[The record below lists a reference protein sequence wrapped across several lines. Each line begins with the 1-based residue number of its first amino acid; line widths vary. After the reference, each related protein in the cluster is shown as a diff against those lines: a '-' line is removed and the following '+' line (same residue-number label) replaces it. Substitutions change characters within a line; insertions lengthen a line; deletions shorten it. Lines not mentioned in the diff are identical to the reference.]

1 MKQNRICFLA
11 AAAAVLLGTAACN
24 KVKEKEFDPNDPAIY
39 TVTVQPDG
47 SVFKAEGEELVF
59 NFNAPD
65 YWFVSSPVDWLEFEP
80 ESGKPGD
87 VTLRVRA
94 KQNIKGER
102 NALITVNA
110 KKQRGKFSV
119 IQDAWPYYHEWAVYG
134 TIGGG
139 TAAQDLSMEDQGDQL
154 VWKRGRIPYHFGE
167 DFQFR
172 MTGSDAVILGL
183 DSGLTQNPDGTYT
196 GALVKGGQ
204 KVAFPI
210 EGFWDVTLDV
220 ENWTMSAELVGR
232 YPWTLVGTINGGNWD
247 QDVDMGD
254 MGRQLVWEMTKVPFH
269 KGEEFKFRREKNN
282 AVNLGID
289 GEFTPVEGAENQFVA
304 NLKQDGGNIALPAE
318 GYWTLRL
325 DVEAATL
332 TATLTEEFP
341 RAHEGVIWENDDPA
355 GHGPVA
361 WSSQYRIALDGKDGN
376 NEAIATLPEEVWNK
390 LLTQTCYLVVEAT
403 NPQIRITTGWWSQ
416 QWGGDDFMP
425 GNERLKDNGDGTFT
439 LKLDLANDPSFVEA
453 IDVQHFL
460 ITGDRFT
467 PLGIYPENAWENDG
481 THGGISWSSVYRFGL
496 EGNDGNKECITTF
509 PETIWNK
516 LKTETF
522 YVDLEATNPQIRVT
536 TGWWSTTWTGDDIYA
551 GNERLK
557 DNGDGTMTLTVNL
570 TGDSIVDLLDVQH
583 FLLTGD
589 RYTPLRIRF
598 QW

>member
-24 KVKEKEFDPNDPAIY
+24 KAKEKEFDPTDPAIY

-47 SVFKAEGEELVF
+47 SVFKAEGEEFVF

-119 IQDAWPYYHEWAVYG
+119 SQEAWPYYHEWALYG

-139 TAAQDLSMEDQGDQL
+139 ASAQDLAMEDQSEQL
-154 VWKRGRIPYHFGE
+154 VWKRGGIPYHFGE
-167 DFQFR
+167 TFQFR
-172 MTGSDAVILGL
+172 MTGDDSVVLGL
-183 DSGLTQNPDGTYT
+183 DAGLTLNPDGTYT
-196 GALVKGGQ
+196 GALVKGGDP
-204 KVAFPI
+204 VAFPI

-220 ENWTMSAELVGR
+220 EHWTMTAELTGR
-232 YPWTLVGTINGGNWD
+232 YQWTMIGTINGGSWD
-247 QDVDMGD
+247 QDVDLGD
-254 MGRQLVWEMTKVPFH
+254 MGRQLVWENTKVPFH

-289 GEFTPVEGAENQFVA
+289 GELVPVEGVENQYVA
-304 NLKQDGGNIALPAE
+304 NLKQDGGNITLPAE

-332 TATLTEEFP
+332 TATLTDVFP
-341 RAHEGVIWENDDPA
+341 RAGVIWEND
-355 GHGPVA
+355 GTGGPVS
-361 WSSQYRIALDGKDGN
+361 WSSQYRIGLDGKDGN
-376 NEAIATLPEEVWNK
+376 GECIATLPADVWNK
-390 LLTQTCYLVVEAT
+390 LITQTCYLVVEAT
-403 NPQIRITTGWWSQ
+403 NPQIRITTGWWGAQYGS
-416 QWGGDDFMP
+416 DFMP
-425 GNERLKDNGDGTFT
+425 GNERLTDNGDGTFT
-439 LKLDLANDPSFVEA
+439 LKLDLADDPAYVEA

-460 ITGDRFT
+460 VTGDRFT
-467 PLGIYPENAWENDG
+467 PIGIYPESAWENDG
-481 THGGISWSSVYRFGL
+481 THGAISWSSNYRFGL
-496 EGNDGNKECITTF
+496 EGRDGNNECITTF
-509 PETIWNK
+509 PATVWNK
-516 LKTETF
+516 LRTETF

-536 TGWWSTTWTGDDIYA
+536 TGWWSTTWTGNDIMP
-551 GNERLK
+551 GNERLT
-557 DNGDGTMTLTVNL
+557 DNGDGTFTLAVNL
-570 TGDSIVDLLDVQH
+570 TGDPILDAVDVQH

-598 QW
+598 KW

>member
-24 KVKEKEFDPNDPAIY
+24 KAKEKEFDPTDPAIY

-47 SVFKAEGEELVF
+47 SVYRAEGEEFVF

-119 IQDAWPYYHEWAVYG
+119 SQEAWPYYHEWALYG

-139 TAAQDLSMEDQGDQL
+139 ASAQDLAMEDQSEQL
-154 VWKRGRIPYHFGE
+154 VWKRGGIPYHFGE
-167 DFQFR
+167 TFQFR
-172 MTGSDAVILGL
+172 MTGDDSVVLGL
-183 DSGLTQNPDGTYT
+183 DAGLTLNPDGTYT
-196 GALVKGGQ
+196 GALVKGGDP
-204 KVAFPI
+204 VAFPI

-220 ENWTMSAELVGR
+220 EHWTMTAELTGR
-232 YPWTLVGTINGGNWD
+232 YQWTMIGTINGGSWD
-247 QDVDMGD
+247 QDVDLGD
-254 MGRQLVWEMTKVPFH
+254 MGRQLVWENTKVPFH

-289 GEFTPVEGAENQFVA
+289 GELVPVEGVENQYVA
-304 NLKQDGGNIALPAE
+304 NLKQDGGNITLPAE

-332 TATLTEEFP
+332 TATLTDVFP
-341 RAHEGVIWENDDPA
+341 RAGVIWEND
-355 GHGPVA
+355 GTGGPVS
-361 WSSQYRIALDGKDGN
+361 WSSQYRIGLDGKDGN
-376 NEAIATLPEEVWNK
+376 GECIATLPADVWNK
-390 LLTQTCYLVVEAT
+390 LITQTCYLVVEAT
-403 NPQIRITTGWWSQ
+403 NPQIRITTGWWGAQYGS
-416 QWGGDDFMP
+416 DFMP
-425 GNERLKDNGDGTFT
+425 GNERLTDNGDGTFT
-439 LKLDLANDPSFVEA
+439 LKLDLADDPAYVEA

-460 ITGDRFT
+460 VTGDRFT
-467 PLGIYPENAWENDG
+467 PIGIYPESAWENDG
-481 THGGISWSSVYRFGL
+481 THGAISWSSNYRFGL
-496 EGNDGNKECITTF
+496 EGRDGNNECITTF
-509 PETIWNK
+509 PATVWNK
-516 LKTETF
+516 LRTETF

-536 TGWWSTTWTGDDIYA
+536 TGWWSTTWTGNDIMP
-551 GNERLK
+551 GNERLT
-557 DNGDGTMTLTVNL
+557 DNGDGTFTLAVNL
-570 TGDSIVDLLDVQH
+570 TGDPILDAVDVQH

-598 QW
+598 KW

>member
-139 TAAQDLSMEDQGDQL
+139 ASDQDLAMEDQSEQL
-154 VWKRGRIPYHFGE
+154 VWKRGGIPYHFGE
-167 DFQFR
+167 TFQFR
-172 MTGSDAVILGL
+172 MTGNDAVILGL
-183 DSGLTQNPDGTYT
+183 DNGLTQNPDGTYT
-196 GALVKGGQ
+196 GSLVKGGD

-210 EGFWDVTLDV
+210 EGFWDVTLDL
-220 ENWTMSAELVGR
+220 EHWTMTAELVGR
-232 YPWTLVGTINGGNWD
+232 YQWTMVGTINGGSWD
-247 QDVDMGD
+247 QDVDLGD
-254 MGRQLVWEMTKVPFH
+254 MGRQLVWENTKVPFH

-289 GEFTPVEGAENQFVA
+289 GELVPVEGVENQYVA
-304 NLKQDGGNIALPAE
+304 NLKQDGGNITLPAE

-332 TATLTEEFP
+332 TATLTDVFP
-341 RAHEGVIWENDDPA
+341 RAGVIWESD
-355 GHGPVA
+355 GTGGPVS
-361 WSSQYRIALDGKDGN
+361 WSSQYRIGLDGKDGGG
-376 NEAIATLPEEVWNK
+376 ECIATLPPDVWNK

-403 NPQIRITTGWWSQ
+403 NPQIRITTGWWGAQYGS
-416 QWGGDDFMP
+416 DFMP
-425 GNERLKDNGDGTFT
+425 GNERLTDNGDGTFT
-439 LKLDLANDPSFVEA
+439 LKLDLADDPAFVEA

-467 PLGIYPENAWENDG
+467 PIGIYPEIAWENDG
-481 THGGISWSSVYRFGL
+481 THGAISWSSNYRFGL
-496 EGNDGNKECITTF
+496 EGRDGNNECITTF
-509 PETIWNK
+509 PATVWNK
-516 LKTETF
+516 LKGETF

-536 TGWWSTTWTGDDIYA
+536 TGWWSTTWTGDDIFA
-551 GNERLK
+551 GNERLT
-557 DNGDGTMTLTVNL
+557 DNGDGTFTLAVNL
-570 TGDSIVDLLDVQH
+570 TGDPILDAVDVQH

-598 QW
+598 KW

>member
-24 KVKEKEFDPNDPAIY
+24 KVKEKEFDPTDPAIY

-47 SVFKAEGEELVF
+47 SVFKAEGEEFVF

-65 YWFVSSPVDWLEFEP
+65 YWFVSSPVDWLVFEP

-119 IQDAWPYYHEWAVYG
+119 SQEAWPYYHEWAVYG
-134 TIGGG
+134 NLGG
-139 TAAQDLSMEDQGDQL
+139 ASADQDLAMDDAGDQL
-154 VWKRGRIPYHFGE
+154 VWNKSGLASHTGE
-167 DFQFR
+167 SFVFR
-172 MTGSDAVILGL
+172 MTGSDAVTLGL
-183 DSGLTQNPDGTYT
+183 DGALTQNPDGTYT

-204 KVAFPI
+204 RVALPI
-210 EGFWDVTLDV
+210 EGFWDVSLDV
-220 ENWTMSAELVGR
+220 EHWSMNATLAGR
-232 YPWTLVGTINGGNWD
+232 YPWTLIGTLGGGSWD
-247 QDVDMGD
+247 QDVDMAD
-254 MGRQLVWEMTKVPFH
+254 VGRQLTWEVTKVPFH
-269 KGEEFKFRREKNN
+269 KDEEFRFRRERND

-289 GEFTPVEGAENQFVA
+289 GEFVPVEGEVDTFVA
-304 NLKQDGGNIALPAE
+304 NLKQDGGNIALPLE

-332 TATLTEEFP
+332 TAVRTEEFP
-341 RAHEGVIWENDDPA
+341 RVHAGVFWENDDPD
-355 GHGPVA
+355 GHGPVS
-361 WSSQYRIALDGKDGN
+361 WSSQYRFALDGRDGN
-376 NEAIATLPEEVWNK
+376 NECIATLPEVVWDK
-390 LLTQTCYLVVEAT
+390 IKTEPFFVVLRGE
-403 NPQIRITTGWWSQ
+403 NPQVRITTGWWTESLS
-416 QWGGDDFMP
+416 DFTP
-425 GNERLKDNGDGTFT
+425 GNEQLKDNGDGTWT
-439 LKLDLANDPSFVEA
+439 LKVDLSVNPALVDA
-453 IDVQHFL
+453 IDVQHLL

-467 PLGIYPENAWENDG
+467 PLGIYPENAWANDG
-481 THGGISWSSVYRFGL
+481 TSGAISWSSQYRFGL
-496 EGNDGNKECITTF
+496 EGNDGNNECITTF

-522 YVDLEATNPQIRVT
+522 YVDLQGENPQIRVT
-536 TGWWSTTWTGDDIYA
+536 TGWWSTTWTGDDIYV
-551 GNERLK
+551 GNERLT
-557 DNGDGTMTLTVNL
+557 DNGDGTYTLAVNL
-570 TGDSIVDLLDVQH
+570 TGDGIIDMLDQQH

-589 RYTPLRIRF
+589 RWTPLRIRF

>member
-24 KVKEKEFDPNDPAIY
+24 KVKEKEFDPTDPAIY

-47 SVFKAEGEELVF
+47 SVYQAEGEEFVF

-119 IQDAWPYYHEWAVYG
+119 SQNAWPYYHEWALYG

-139 TAAQDLSMEDQGDQL
+139 ASAQDLAMEDQSEQL
-154 VWKRGRIPYHFGE
+154 VWKRGGIPYHFGE
-167 DFQFR
+167 TFQFR
-172 MTGSDAVILGL
+172 MTGDDSVVLGL
-183 DSGLTQNPDGTYT
+183 DAGLTLNPDGTYT
-196 GALVKGGQ
+196 GALVKGGDP
-204 KVAFPI
+204 VAFPI
-210 EGFWDVTLDV
+210 EGYWDVTLDV
-220 ENWTMSAELVGR
+220 EHWTMTAELTGR
-232 YPWTLVGTINGGNWD
+232 YPWTMIGTINGGSWD
-247 QDVDMGD
+247 QDVDLGD
-254 MGRQLVWEMTKVPFH
+254 MGRQLVWENTKVPFH

-289 GEFTPVEGAENQFVA
+289 GELVPVEGVENQYVA
-304 NLKQDGGNIALPAE
+304 NLKQDGGNITLPAE

-332 TATLTEEFP
+332 TATLTDVFP
-341 RAHEGVIWENDDPA
+341 RAGVIWEND
-355 GHGPVA
+355 GTGGPVS
-361 WSSQYRIALDGKDGN
+361 WSSQYRIGLDGKDGN
-376 NEAIATLPEEVWNK
+376 GECIATLPADVWNK
-390 LLTQTCYLVVEAT
+390 LITQTCYLVVEAT
-403 NPQIRITTGWWSQ
+403 NPQIRITTGWWGAQYGS
-416 QWGGDDFMP
+416 DFMP
-425 GNERLKDNGDGTFT
+425 GNERLTDNGDGTFT
-439 LKLDLANDPSFVEA
+439 LKLDLADDPAYVEA

-460 ITGDRFT
+460 VTGDRFT
-467 PLGIYPENAWENDG
+467 PIGIYPESAWENDG
-481 THGGISWSSVYRFGL
+481 THGAISWSSNYRFGL
-496 EGNDGNKECITTF
+496 EGRDGNNECITTF
-509 PETIWNK
+509 PATVWNK
-516 LKTETF
+516 LRTETF

-536 TGWWSTTWTGDDIYA
+536 TGWWSTTWTGDDIFA
-551 GNERLK
+551 GNERLT
-557 DNGDGTMTLTVNL
+557 DNGDGTYTLAVNL
-570 TGDSIVDLLDVQH
+570 TGDPILDAVDVQH

-598 QW
+598 KW

>member
-24 KVKEKEFDPNDPAIY
+24 KAKEKEFDPTDPAIY

-47 SVFKAEGEELVF
+47 SVYKAEGEEFVF

-119 IQDAWPYYHEWAVYG
+119 SQNAWPYYHEWALYG

-139 TAAQDLSMEDQGDQL
+139 ASAQDLAMEDQSEQL
-154 VWKRGRIPYHFGE
+154 VWKRGGIPYHFGE
-167 DFQFR
+167 TFQFR
-172 MTGSDAVILGL
+172 MTGNDAVILGL
-183 DSGLTQNPDGTYT
+183 DNGLTQNPDGTYT
-196 GALVKGGQ
+196 GALVKGGD

-210 EGFWDVTLDV
+210 EGFWDVTLDL
-220 ENWTMSAELVGR
+220 EHWTMTAELVGR
-232 YPWTLVGTINGGNWD
+232 YQWTMVGTINGGSWD
-247 QDVDMGD
+247 QDVDLGD
-254 MGRQLVWEMTKVPFH
+254 MGRQLVWENTKVPFH

-289 GEFTPVEGAENQFVA
+289 GELVPVEGVENQYVA
-304 NLKQDGGNIALPAE
+304 NLKQDGGNITLPAE

-332 TATLTEEFP
+332 TATLTDVFP
-341 RAHEGVIWENDDPA
+341 RAGVIWESD
-355 GHGPVA
+355 GTGGPVS
-361 WSSQYRIALDGKDGN
+361 WSSQYRLALDGRDGN
-376 NEAIATLPEEVWNK
+376 NEAMATLPEVVWNK
-390 LLTQTCYLVVEAT
+390 LKTQTCYLVVEAT
-403 NPQIRITTGWWSQ
+403 NPQIRITTGWWGAQYGS
-416 QWGGDDFMP
+416 DFMP

-439 LKLDLANDPSFVEA
+439 LKLDLADDPAFGEA

-467 PLGIYPENAWENDG
+467 PIGIYPEIAWENDG
-481 THGGISWSSVYRFGL
+481 THGAISWSSSYRFGL
-496 EGNDGNKECITTF
+496 EGRDGNNECITTF
-509 PETIWNK
+509 PATVWNK
-516 LKTETF
+516 LKGETF

-536 TGWWSTTWTGDDIYA
+536 TGWWSTTWTGDDIFA
-551 GNERLK
+551 GNERLT
-557 DNGDGTMTLTVNL
+557 DNGDGTFTLAVNL
-570 TGDSIVDLLDVQH
+570 TGDPILDAVDVQH

-598 QW
+598 KW

>member
-24 KVKEKEFDPNDPAIY
+24 KVKEKEFDPTDPAIY

-47 SVFKAEGEELVF
+47 SVFKAEGEEFVF

-119 IQDAWPYYHEWAVYG
+119 SQEAWPYYHEWAMYG

-139 TAAQDLSMEDQGDQL
+139 ASAQDLAMEDQSEQL
-154 VWKRGRIPYHFGE
+154 VWKRGGIPYHFGE
-167 DFQFR
+167 TFQFR
-172 MTGSDAVILGL
+172 MTGDDSVVLGL
-183 DSGLTQNPDGTYT
+183 DAGLTLNPDGTYT
-196 GALVKGGQ
+196 GALVKGGDP
-204 KVAFPI
+204 VAFPI
-210 EGFWDVTLDV
+210 EGYWDVTLDV
-220 ENWTMSAELVGR
+220 EHWTMTAELTGR
-232 YPWTLVGTINGGNWD
+232 YPWTMIGTINGGSWD
-247 QDVDMGD
+247 QDVDLGD
-254 MGRQLVWEMTKVPFH
+254 MGRQLVWENTKVPFH

-289 GEFTPVEGAENQFVA
+289 GELVPVEGVENQYVA
-304 NLKQDGGNIALPAE
+304 NLKQDGGNITLPAE

-332 TATLTEEFP
+332 TATLTDVFP
-341 RAHEGVIWENDDPA
+341 RAGVIWEND
-355 GHGPVA
+355 GTGGPVS
-361 WSSQYRIALDGKDGN
+361 WSSQYRIGLDGKDGN
-376 NEAIATLPEEVWNK
+376 GECIATLPADVWNK
-390 LLTQTCYLVVEAT
+390 LITQTCYLVVEAT
-403 NPQIRITTGWWSQ
+403 NPQIRITTGWWGAQYGS
-416 QWGGDDFMP
+416 DFMP
-425 GNERLKDNGDGTFT
+425 GNDRLTDNGDGTFT
-439 LKLDLANDPSFVEA
+439 LKLDLADDPAYVEA

-460 ITGDRFT
+460 VTGDRFT
-467 PLGIYPENAWENDG
+467 PIGIYPESAWENDG
-481 THGGISWSSVYRFGL
+481 THGAISWSSNYRFGL
-496 EGNDGNKECITTF
+496 EGRDGNNECITTF
-509 PETIWNK
+509 PATVWNK
-516 LKTETF
+516 LRTETF

-536 TGWWSTTWTGDDIYA
+536 TGWWSTTWTGDDIFA
-551 GNERLK
+551 GNERLT
-557 DNGDGTMTLTVNL
+557 DNGDGTYTLAVNL
-570 TGDSIVDLLDVQH
+570 TGDPILDAVDVQH

-598 QW
+598 KW

>member
-11 AAAAVLLGTAACN
+11 AAAAVLMGTAACN
-24 KVKEKEFDPNDPAIY
+24 KVKEKEFDPTDPAIY

-47 SVFKAEGEELVF
+47 SVFKAEGEEFVF

-119 IQDAWPYYHEWAVYG
+119 SQNAWPYYHEWAVYG

-139 TAAQDLSMEDQGDQL
+139 ASDQDLAMEDQSEQL
-154 VWKRGRIPYHFGE
+154 VWKRGGIPYHFGE
-167 DFQFR
+167 TFQFR
-172 MTGSDAVILGL
+172 MTGNDAVILGL

-196 GALVKGGQ
+196 GALVKGGD

-210 EGFWDVTLDV
+210 EGFWDVTLDL
-220 ENWTMSAELVGR
+220 EHWTMTAELVGR
-232 YPWTLVGTINGGNWD
+232 YQWTMVGTINGGSWD
-247 QDVDMGD
+247 QDVDLGD
-254 MGRQLVWEMTKVPFH
+254 MGRQLVWENTKVPFH

-289 GEFTPVEGAENQFVA
+289 GELFPVEGVENQYVA
-304 NLKQDGGNIALPAE
+304 NLKQDGGNITLPAE

-332 TATLTEEFP
+332 TATLTDVFP
-341 RAHEGVIWENDDPA
+341 RAGVIWESD
-355 GHGPVA
+355 GTGGPVS
-361 WSSQYRIALDGKDGN
+361 WSSQYRIGLDGKDGGG
-376 NEAIATLPEEVWNK
+376 ECIATLPPDVWNK

-403 NPQIRITTGWWSQ
+403 NPQIRITTGWWGAQYGS
-416 QWGGDDFMP
+416 DFMP
-425 GNERLKDNGDGTFT
+425 GNERLTDNGDGTFT
-439 LKLDLANDPSFVEA
+439 LKLDLADDPAFVEA

-467 PLGIYPENAWENDG
+467 PIGIYPEIAWENDG
-481 THGGISWSSVYRFGL
+481 THGAISWSSNYRFGL
-496 EGNDGNKECITTF
+496 EGRDGNNECITTF
-509 PETIWNK
+509 PATVWNK
-516 LKTETF
+516 LKGETF

-536 TGWWSTTWTGDDIYA
+536 TGWWSTTWTGDDIFA
-551 GNERLK
+551 GNERLT
-557 DNGDGTMTLTVNL
+557 DNGDGTFTLAVNL
-570 TGDSIVDLLDVQH
+570 TGDPILDAVDVQH

-598 QW
+598 KW

>member
-11 AAAAVLLGTAACN
+11 AAAAVLVGTAACN
-24 KVKEKEFDPNDPAIY
+24 KVKEKEFDPTDPAIY

-47 SVFKAEGEELVF
+47 SVYQAEGEEFVF

-80 ESGKPGD
+80 ESGKPGEA
-87 VTLRVRA
+87 TLRVRA

-102 NALITVNA
+102 SALITVNA

-119 IQDAWPYYHEWAVYG
+119 SQNAWPYYHEWSVYG

-139 TAAQDLSMEDQGDQL
+139 ASAQDLAMEDQSEQL
-154 VWKRGRIPYHFGE
+154 VWKRGGIPYHFGE

-172 MTGSDAVILGL
+172 MTGDDSVVLGL
-183 DSGLTQNPDGTYT
+183 DSGLTLNPDGTYT
-196 GALVKGGQ
+196 GALVKGGA

-220 ENWTMSAELVGR
+220 EHWTMTAELVGR
-232 YPWTLVGTINGGNWD
+232 YQWTMIGTINGGSWD

-254 MGRQLVWEMTKVPFH
+254 MGRQLVWENTKVPFH

-289 GEFTPVEGAENQFVA
+289 GALVPVEGTDNQYVA
-304 NLKQDGGNIALPAE
+304 NLKQDGGNITLPAE

-332 TATLTEEFP
+332 TATLTDLFP
-341 RAHEGVIWENDDPA
+341 RAGVIWESD
-355 GHGPVA
+355 GTGGPVS
-361 WSSQYRIALDGKDGN
+361 WSSQYRIGLDGKDGGG
-376 NEAIATLPEEVWNK
+376 ECIATLPADVWNK

-403 NPQIRITTGWWSQ
+403 NPQIRITTGWWGAQYES
-416 QWGGDDFMP
+416 DFMP
-425 GNERLKDNGDGTFT
+425 GNERLTDNGDGTFT
-439 LKLDLANDPSFVEA
+439 LKLDLANDPAFVEA

-467 PLGIYPENAWENDG
+467 PIGIYPESAWENDG
-481 THGGISWSSVYRFGL
+481 TYGAISWSSNYRFGL
-496 EGNDGNKECITTF
+496 EGRDGNNECITTF
-509 PETIWNK
+509 PATVWNK
-516 LKTETF
+516 LRTETF

-536 TGWWSTTWTGDDIYA
+536 TGWWSTTWTGNDFMP
-551 GNERLK
+551 GNERLT
-557 DNGDGTMTLTVNL
+557 DNGDGTFTLAVNL
-570 TGDSIVDLLDVQH
+570 TGDPILDVVDVQH

-598 QW
+598 KW

>member
-11 AAAAVLLGTAACN
+11 AAAAVLLGAAACN
-24 KVKEKEFDPNDPAIY
+24 KAKEKEFDPTDPAIY

-47 SVFKAEGEELVF
+47 SVFKAEGEEFVF

-119 IQDAWPYYHEWAVYG
+119 SQNAWPYYHEWAVYG

-139 TAAQDLSMEDQGDQL
+139 ASDQDLAMEDQSEQL
-154 VWKRGRIPYHFGE
+154 VWKRGGIPYHFGE
-167 DFQFR
+167 TFQFR
-172 MTGSDAVILGL
+172 MTGNDAVILGL

-196 GALVKGGQ
+196 GALVKGGD

-210 EGFWDVTLDV
+210 EGFWDVTLDL
-220 ENWTMSAELVGR
+220 EHWTMTAELVGR
-232 YPWTLVGTINGGNWD
+232 YQWTMVGTINGGSWD
-247 QDVDMGD
+247 QDVDLGD
-254 MGRQLVWEMTKVPFH
+254 MGRQLVWENTKVPFH

-289 GEFTPVEGAENQFVA
+289 GELVPVEGVENQYVA
-304 NLKQDGGNIALPAE
+304 NLKQDGGNITLPAE

-332 TATLTEEFP
+332 TATLTDVFP
-341 RAHEGVIWENDDPA
+341 RAGVIWESD
-355 GHGPVA
+355 GTGGPVS
-361 WSSQYRIALDGKDGN
+361 WSSQYRIGLDGKDGGG
-376 NEAIATLPEEVWNK
+376 ECIATLPPDVWNK

-403 NPQIRITTGWWSQ
+403 NPQIRITTGWWGAQYGS
-416 QWGGDDFMP
+416 DFMP
-425 GNERLKDNGDGTFT
+425 GNERLTDNGDGTFT
-439 LKLDLANDPSFVEA
+439 LKLDLADDPAFVEA

-467 PLGIYPENAWENDG
+467 PIGIYPEIAWENDG
-481 THGGISWSSVYRFGL
+481 THGAISWSSNYRFGL
-496 EGNDGNKECITTF
+496 EGRDGNNECITTF
-509 PETIWNK
+509 PATVWNK
-516 LKTETF
+516 LKGETF

-536 TGWWSTTWTGDDIYA
+536 TGWWSTTWTGDDIFA
-551 GNERLK
+551 GNERLT
-557 DNGDGTMTLTVNL
+557 DNGDGTFTLAVNL
-570 TGDSIVDLLDVQH
+570 TGDPILDAVDVQH

-598 QW
+598 KW

>member
-24 KVKEKEFDPNDPAIY
+24 KVKEKEFDPTDPAIY

-47 SVFKAEGEELVF
+47 SVFKAEGEEFVF

-119 IQDAWPYYHEWAVYG
+119 SQEAWPYYHEWALYG

-139 TAAQDLSMEDQGDQL
+139 ASAQDLAMEDQSEQL
-154 VWKRGRIPYHFGE
+154 VWKRGGIPYHFGE
-167 DFQFR
+167 TFQFR
-172 MTGSDAVILGL
+172 MTGDDSVVLGL
-183 DSGLTQNPDGTYT
+183 DAGLTLNPDGTYT
-196 GALVKGGQ
+196 GALVKGGDP
-204 KVAFPI
+204 VAFPI

-220 ENWTMSAELVGR
+220 EHWTMTAELTGR
-232 YPWTLVGTINGGNWD
+232 YQWTMIGTINGGSWD
-247 QDVDMGD
+247 QDVDLGD
-254 MGRQLVWEMTKVPFH
+254 MGRQLVWENTKVPFH

-289 GEFTPVEGAENQFVA
+289 GELVPVEGVENQYVA
-304 NLKQDGGNIALPAE
+304 NLKQDGGNITLPAE

-332 TATLTEEFP
+332 TATLTDVFP
-341 RAHEGVIWENDDPA
+341 RAGVIWEND
-355 GHGPVA
+355 GTGGPVS
-361 WSSQYRIALDGKDGN
+361 WSSQYRIGLDGKDGN
-376 NEAIATLPEEVWNK
+376 GECIATLPADVWNK
-390 LLTQTCYLVVEAT
+390 LITQTCYLVVEAT
-403 NPQIRITTGWWSQ
+403 NPQIRITTGWWGAQYGS
-416 QWGGDDFMP
+416 DFMP
-425 GNERLKDNGDGTFT
+425 GNERLTDNGDGTFT
-439 LKLDLANDPSFVEA
+439 LKLDLADDPAYVEA

-460 ITGDRFT
+460 VTGDRFT
-467 PLGIYPENAWENDG
+467 PIGIYPESAWENDG
-481 THGGISWSSVYRFGL
+481 THGAISWSSNYRFGL
-496 EGNDGNKECITTF
+496 EGRDGNNECITTF
-509 PETIWNK
+509 PATVWNK
-516 LKTETF
+516 LRTETF

-536 TGWWSTTWTGDDIYA
+536 TGWWSTTWTGNDIMP
-551 GNERLK
+551 GNERLT
-557 DNGDGTMTLTVNL
+557 DNGDGTFTLAVNL
-570 TGDSIVDLLDVQH
+570 TGDPILDAVDVQH

-598 QW
+598 KW

>member
-1 MKQNRICFLA
+1 MKQNRIC
-11 AAAAVLLGTAACN
+11 LGTAACN
-24 KVKEKEFDPNDPAIY
+24 KVKEKEFDPTDPAIY

-47 SVFKAEGEELVF
+47 SVYQAEGEEFVF

-119 IQDAWPYYHEWAVYG
+119 SQEAWPYYHEWALYG

-139 TAAQDLSMEDQGDQL
+139 ASAQDLAMEDQSEQL
-154 VWKRGRIPYHFGE
+154 VWKRGGIPYHFGE
-167 DFQFR
+167 TFQFR
-172 MTGSDAVILGL
+172 MTGDDSVVLGL
-183 DSGLTQNPDGTYT
+183 DAGLTLNPDGTYT
-196 GALVKGGQ
+196 GALVKGGAP
-204 KVAFPI
+204 VAFPI

-220 ENWTMSAELVGR
+220 EHWTMTAELTGR
-232 YPWTLVGTINGGNWD
+232 YQWTMIGTINGGSWD
-247 QDVDMGD
+247 QDVDLGD
-254 MGRQLVWEMTKVPFH
+254 MGRQLVWENTKVPFH

-289 GEFTPVEGAENQFVA
+289 GEFVPVEGVENQYVA
-304 NLKQDGGNIALPAE
+304 NLKQDGGNITLPAE

-332 TATLTEEFP
+332 TATLTDVFP
-341 RAHEGVIWENDDPA
+341 RAGVIWEND
-355 GHGPVA
+355 GTGGPVS
-361 WSSQYRIALDGKDGN
+361 WSSQYRIGLDGKDGN
-376 NEAIATLPEEVWNK
+376 GECIATLPADVWNK
-390 LLTQTCYLVVEAT
+390 LITQTCYLVVEAT
-403 NPQIRITTGWWSQ
+403 NPQIRITTGWWGAQYGS
-416 QWGGDDFMP
+416 DFMP
-425 GNERLKDNGDGTFT
+425 GNERLTDNGDGTFT
-439 LKLDLANDPSFVEA
+439 LKLDLADDPAYVEA

-460 ITGDRFT
+460 VTGDRFT
-467 PLGIYPENAWENDG
+467 PIGIYPESAWENDG
-481 THGGISWSSVYRFGL
+481 THGAISWSSNYRFGL
-496 EGNDGNKECITTF
+496 EGRDGNNECITTF
-509 PETIWNK
+509 PATVWNK
-516 LKTETF
+516 LRTETF

-536 TGWWSTTWTGDDIYA
+536 TGWWSTTWTGGDIFA
-551 GNERLK
+551 GNERLT
-557 DNGDGTMTLTVNL
+557 DNGDGTYTLAVNL
-570 TGDSIVDLLDVQH
+570 TGDPILDAVDVQH

-598 QW
+598 KW

>member
-24 KVKEKEFDPNDPAIY
+24 KVKEKEFDPTDPAIY

-47 SVFKAEGEELVF
+47 SVYQAEGEEFVF

-119 IQDAWPYYHEWAVYG
+119 SQNAWPYYHEWAVYG

-139 TAAQDLSMEDQGDQL
+139 ASAQDLAMEDQSEQL
-154 VWKRGRIPYHFGE
+154 VWKRGGIPYHFGE
-167 DFQFR
+167 TFQFR
-172 MTGSDAVILGL
+172 MTGNDAVILGL
-183 DSGLTQNPDGTYT
+183 DNGLTQNPDGTYT
-196 GALVKGGQ
+196 GALVKGGD

-210 EGFWDVTLDV
+210 EGFWDVTLDL
-220 ENWTMSAELVGR
+220 EHWTMTAELVGR
-232 YPWTLVGTINGGNWD
+232 YQWTMVGTINGGSWD
-247 QDVDMGD
+247 QDVDLGD
-254 MGRQLVWEMTKVPFH
+254 MGRQLVWENTKVPFH

-289 GEFTPVEGAENQFVA
+289 GELVPVEGVENQYVA
-304 NLKQDGGNIALPAE
+304 NLKQDGGNITLPAE

-332 TATLTEEFP
+332 TATLTDVFP
-341 RAHEGVIWENDDPA
+341 RAGVIWESD
-355 GHGPVA
+355 GTGGPVS
-361 WSSQYRIALDGKDGN
+361 WSSQYRIGLDGKDGN
-376 NEAIATLPEEVWNK
+376 GECIATLPPDVWNK

-403 NPQIRITTGWWSQ
+403 NPQIRITTGWWGAQYGS
-416 QWGGDDFMP
+416 DFMP
-425 GNERLKDNGDGTFT
+425 GNERLTDNGDGTFT
-439 LKLDLANDPSFVEA
+439 LKLDLADDPAFVEA

-467 PLGIYPENAWENDG
+467 PIGIYPEIAWENDG
-481 THGGISWSSVYRFGL
+481 THGAISWSSNYRFGL
-496 EGNDGNKECITTF
+496 EGRDGNNECITTF
-509 PETIWNK
+509 PATVWNK
-516 LKTETF
+516 LKGETF

-536 TGWWSTTWTGDDIYA
+536 TGWWSTTWTGDDIFA
-551 GNERLK
+551 GNERLT
-557 DNGDGTMTLTVNL
+557 DNGDGTFTLAVNL
-570 TGDSIVDLLDVQH
+570 TGDPILDAVDVQH

-598 QW
+598 KW

>member
-24 KVKEKEFDPNDPAIY
+24 KAKEKEFDPTDPAIY

-47 SVFKAEGEELVF
+47 SVYKAEGEEFVF

-119 IQDAWPYYHEWAVYG
+119 SQNAWPYYHEWALYG

-139 TAAQDLSMEDQGDQL
+139 AAAQDLAMEDQSEQL
-154 VWKRGRIPYHFGE
+154 VWKRGGIPYHFGE
-167 DFQFR
+167 TFQFR
-172 MTGSDAVILGL
+172 MTGDDSVVLGL
-183 DSGLTQNPDGTYT
+183 DAGLTLNPDGTYT
-196 GALVKGGQ
+196 GALVKGGDQ
-204 KVAFPI
+204 VAFPI
-210 EGFWDVTLDV
+210 EGYWDVTLDV
-220 ENWTMSAELVGR
+220 EHWTMTAALTGR
-232 YPWTLVGTINGGNWD
+232 YPWTRVGTIDGGSWD
-247 QDVDMGD
+247 QDVDMAD
-254 MGRQLVWEMTKVPFH
+254 MGRQLVWESTKVPFH

-289 GEFTPVEGAENQFVA
+289 GELVPVEGVENQYVA
-304 NLKQDGGNIALPAE
+304 NLKQDGGNITLPAE

-332 TATLTEEFP
+332 TATLTDVFP
-341 RAHEGVIWENDDPA
+341 RAGVIWESD
-355 GHGPVA
+355 GTGGPVS
-361 WSSQYRIALDGKDGN
+361 WSSQYRLALDGKDGN
-376 NEAIATLPEEVWNK
+376 NEAMATLPEVVWNK
-390 LLTQTCYLVVEAT
+390 LKTQTCYLVVEAT
-403 NPQIRITTGWWSQ
+403 NPQIRITTGWWSAQ
-416 QWGGDDFMP
+416 YGSDFMP

-439 LKLDLANDPSFVEA
+439 LKLDLADDPAFGEA
-453 IDVQHFL
+453 IDVQHLL

-467 PLGIYPENAWENDG
+467 PIGIYPENTWENDG
-481 THGGISWSSVYRFGL
+481 THGAIAWSSEYRFGM
-496 EGNDGNKECITTF
+496 EGRDGNKECITTF
-509 PETIWNK
+509 PESIWNK
-516 LKTETF
+516 LKGETF
-522 YVDLEATNPQIRVT
+522 YVDVEATNPQIRIT
-536 TGWWSTTWTGDDIYA
+536 TGWWSTTWTDNDFMP

-557 DNGDGTMTLTVNL
+557 DNGDGTFTLTVNL
-570 TGDSIVDLLDVQH
+570 TGDPILDLVDVQH
-583 FLLTGD
+583 LLLTGD
-589 RYTPLRIRF
+589 RYTPLRIRCN
-598 QW
+598 W

>member
-24 KVKEKEFDPNDPAIY
+24 KVKEKEFDPTDPAIY

-47 SVFKAEGEELVF
+47 SVYQAEGEEFVF

-119 IQDAWPYYHEWAVYG
+119 SQNAWPYYHEWAVYG

-139 TAAQDLSMEDQGDQL
+139 ASDQDLAMEDQSEQL
-154 VWKRGRIPYHFGE
+154 VWKRGGIPYHFGE
-167 DFQFR
+167 TFQFR
-172 MTGSDAVILGL
+172 MTGNDAVILGL
-183 DSGLTQNPDGTYT
+183 DNGLTQNPDGTYT
-196 GALVKGGQ
+196 GALVKGGD

-210 EGFWDVTLDV
+210 EGFWDVTLDL
-220 ENWTMSAELVGR
+220 EHWTMTAELVGR
-232 YPWTLVGTINGGNWD
+232 YQWTMVGTINGGSWD
-247 QDVDMGD
+247 QDVDLGD
-254 MGRQLVWEMTKVPFH
+254 MGRQLVWENTKVPFH

-289 GEFTPVEGAENQFVA
+289 GELVPVEGVENQYVA
-304 NLKQDGGNIALPAE
+304 NLKQDGGNITLPAE

-332 TATLTEEFP
+332 TATLTDVFP
-341 RAHEGVIWENDDPA
+341 RAGVIWESD
-355 GHGPVA
+355 GTGGPVS
-361 WSSQYRIALDGKDGN
+361 WSSQYRIGLDGKDGGG
-376 NEAIATLPEEVWNK
+376 ECIATLPPDVWNK

-403 NPQIRITTGWWSQ
+403 NPQIRITTGWWGAQYGS
-416 QWGGDDFMP
+416 DFMP
-425 GNERLKDNGDGTFT
+425 GNERLTDNGDGTFT
-439 LKLDLANDPSFVEA
+439 LKLDLADDPAFVEA

-467 PLGIYPENAWENDG
+467 PIGIYPEIAWENDG
-481 THGGISWSSVYRFGL
+481 THGAISWSSNYRFGL
-496 EGNDGNKECITTF
+496 EGRDGNNECITTF
-509 PETIWNK
+509 PATVWNK
-516 LKTETF
+516 LKGETF

-536 TGWWSTTWTGDDIYA
+536 TGWWSTTWTGDDIFA
-551 GNERLK
+551 GNERLM
-557 DNGDGTMTLTVNL
+557 DNGDGTFTLAVNL
-570 TGDSIVDLLDVQH
+570 TGDPILDAVDVQH

-598 QW
+598 KW

>member
-24 KVKEKEFDPNDPAIY
+24 KVKEKEFDPTDPAIY

-47 SVFKAEGEELVF
+47 SVYQAEGEEFVF

-119 IQDAWPYYHEWAVYG
+119 SQEAWPYYHEWAMYG

-139 TAAQDLSMEDQGDQL
+139 ASAQDLAMEDQSEQL
-154 VWKRGRIPYHFGE
+154 VWKRGGIPYHFGE
-167 DFQFR
+167 TFQFR
-172 MTGSDAVILGL
+172 MTGDDSVVLGL
-183 DSGLTQNPDGTYT
+183 DAGLTLNPDGTYT
-196 GALVKGGQ
+196 GALVKGGAP
-204 KVAFPI
+204 VAFPI

-220 ENWTMSAELVGR
+220 EHWTMTAELTGR
-232 YPWTLVGTINGGNWD
+232 YPWTMIGTINGGSWD
-247 QDVDMGD
+247 QDVDLGD
-254 MGRQLVWEMTKVPFH
+254 MGRQLVWENTKVPFH

-289 GEFTPVEGAENQFVA
+289 GELVPVEGVENQYVA
-304 NLKQDGGNIALPAE
+304 NLKQDGGNITLPAE

-332 TATLTEEFP
+332 TATLTDVFP
-341 RAHEGVIWENDDPA
+341 RAGVIWEND
-355 GHGPVA
+355 GTGGPVS
-361 WSSQYRIALDGKDGN
+361 WSSQYRIGLDGKDDNG
-376 NEAIATLPEEVWNK
+376 ECIATLPADVWNK
-390 LLTQTCYLVVEAT
+390 LITQTCYLVVEAT
-403 NPQIRITTGWWSQ
+403 NPQIRITTGWWGAQYGS
-416 QWGGDDFMP
+416 DFMP
-425 GNERLKDNGDGTFT
+425 GNERLTDNGDGTFT
-439 LKLDLANDPSFVEA
+439 LKLDLADDPAYVEA

-460 ITGDRFT
+460 VTGDRFT
-467 PLGIYPENAWENDG
+467 PIGIYPESAWENDG
-481 THGGISWSSVYRFGL
+481 THGAISWSSNYRFGL
-496 EGNDGNKECITTF
+496 EGRDGNNECITTF
-509 PETIWNK
+509 PATVWNK
-516 LKTETF
+516 LRTETF

-536 TGWWSTTWTGDDIYA
+536 TGWWSTTWTGDDIFA
-551 GNERLK
+551 GNERLT
-557 DNGDGTMTLTVNL
+557 DNGDGTYTLAVNL
-570 TGDSIVDLLDVQH
+570 TGDPILDAVDVQH

-598 QW
+598 KW